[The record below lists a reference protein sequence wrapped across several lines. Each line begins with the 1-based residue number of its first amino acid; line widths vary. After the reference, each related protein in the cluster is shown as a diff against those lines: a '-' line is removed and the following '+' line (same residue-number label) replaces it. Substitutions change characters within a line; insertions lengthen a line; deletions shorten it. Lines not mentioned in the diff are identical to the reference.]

1 MGSLYG
7 SLHIALGA
15 LAADQGAVAITSNN
29 IANVNTAGY
38 TREQVN
44 LSENSPV
51 QVGNLLFGTGVTLGQ
66 TTSIRDNLLEQRL
79 DQENQSASQLS
90 AFLGPMNQ
98 IQALFN
104 ETSGAGLQTPLTAFF
119 NSLSQLS
126 ANPSDPSLREGVIT
140 AGQNLASAFQQDSS
154 NLQSLQSNTD
164 LGVQQSVSQINTLTS
179 QIASLNI
186 QISGLV
192 SVGQDA
198 GTFQDQRTQLVRQ
211 LSGLID
217 VAQTDAGNG
226 SVTITTSNGAALVVA
241 GQSFALSTQV
251 NANTTFQDVYSQG
264 TDITST
270 ITGGTLGGQIQV
282 RDQEIPSILNKLD
295 TFAYSLATSVN
306 TQSRA
311 GFDLNGNPGV
321 NFFTAPA
328 SAVGA
333 ASSIAV
339 AISDPN
345 LVAASSDGSVGSNGN
360 SQALTDLQNQTI
372 VNGQTPANY
381 YAGVVFQ
388 IGNDVSQATSEQQA
402 VTLVQQ
408 QLQDQRGSISGV
420 SLDEE
425 AVNLIRFQSAYEA
438 SANVVSVVNHLLTTT
453 IGMTGHAMSFRVNPN
468 PAPDLLAAIA
478 LDRQAQNTALQQIST
493 GRQVIQISDNPAAA
507 ADDVFNH
514 IQSSQDDQYL
524 QTISALTSQ
533 QQTADSALSSV
544 VTAVTQAISLGIE
557 GANSTVSISN
567 QQAIAQQVTGIRD
580 QVLSLA
586 NETYQGSYLF
596 AGTATS
602 TQPFVLDATQPNGV
616 KYNGNNN
623 VNSVTISAGSSIPT
637 NVPGSQIFTNPAG
650 DVIGSL
656 NGLITALQTNTGI
669 GAAVTSVQQGLSQL
683 STQRVF
689 YGNALQQ
696 LKSAQTFLNSDK
708 VQLSTQ
714 ENALVG
720 VDLAAAA
727 TNLSQS
733 TTATNAILAA
743 SNQILST
750 LNLLNYL
757 K

>member
-1 MGSLYG
+1 
-7 SLHIALGA
+7 
-15 LAADQGAVAITSNN
+15 
-29 IANVNTAGY
+29 
-38 TREQVN
+38 
-44 LSENSPV
+44 
-51 QVGNLLFGTGVTLGQ
+51 
-66 TTSIRDNLLEQRL
+66 
-79 DQENQSASQLS
+79 
-90 AFLGPMNQ
+90 
-98 IQALFN
+98 
-104 ETSGAGLQTPLTAFF
+104 
-119 NSLSQLS
+119 
-126 ANPSDPSLREGVIT
+126 
-140 AGQNLASAFQQDSS
+140 
-154 NLQSLQSNTD
+154 
-164 LGVQQSVSQINTLTS
+164 
-179 QIASLNI
+179 
-186 QISGLV
+186 
-192 SVGQDA
+192 
-198 GTFQDQRTQLVRQ
+198 
-211 LSGLID
+211 
-217 VAQTDAGNG
+217 
-226 SVTITTSNGAALVVA
+226 
-241 GQSFALSTQV
+241 
-251 NANTTFQDVYSQG
+251 
-264 TDITST
+264 
-270 ITGGTLGGQIQV
+270 
-282 RDQEIPSILNKLD
+282 
-295 TFAYSLATSVN
+295 
-306 TQSRA
+306 
-311 GFDLNGNPGV
+311 
-321 NFFTAPA
+321 
-328 SAVGA
+328 
-333 ASSIAV
+333 
-339 AISDPN
+339 
-345 LVAASSDGSVGSNGN
+345 
-360 SQALTDLQNQTI
+360 
-372 VNGQTPANY
+372 
-381 YAGVVFQ
+381 
-388 IGNDVSQATSEQQA
+388 
-402 VTLVQQ
+402 
-408 QLQDQRGSISGV
+408 
-420 SLDEE
+420 
-425 AVNLIRFQSAYEA
+425 
-438 SANVVSVVNHLLTTT
+438 
-453 IGMTGHAMSFRVNPN
+453 MSFRVNPN

-623 VNSVTISAGSSIPT
+623 VNSVTISAGSSIPA

-656 NGLITALQTNTGI
+656 NGLIAALQTNTGI

-696 LKSAQTFLNSDK
+696 MTSAQTFLSSDK

-727 TNLSQS
+727 TKLSQS